1 MADHGTPTPTSTHE
15 TGSGH
20 GAAPSRSVKRPRPVK
35 SCIECRKRKL
45 KCDRLLPCSQCQKS
59 QRHCRYAPDGD
70 AANLSDASDADVSE
84 RASKK
89 NCVPSAHEQTPRSR
103 ERPLPASSQHSLLD
117 DYGARLDRLEN
128 IVLTNAEK
136 SVKSTPTL
144 RHQPLKS
151 SSMTIRGLTVKGG
164 LRTRFFGQN
173 STRVLLN
180 LFDEAKEFMFARS
193 KPREVSEAFS
203 DIQKIHRTLQDEQR
217 KALTPIPVYVDSMT
231 PVQKRMADILP
242 KKAVCDQF
250 LQVYLMASESIYRVV
265 HIPSFMSIYNRWW
278 EHSVQSESFLPQLLS
293 ILCIGYRFIGPGKGL
308 QPDRDG
314 VHIPT
319 ACSLVRSWLDSLR
332 GKQLVDFGTLQ
343 AEVLLLLAQRMINPK
358 NQETW
363 THLGLIVRM
372 AMTMGLHRDASEF
385 PHKISAY
392 WGEQRR
398 RLWYTIL
405 ELDVQMS
412 TQCNLPVCVRDGD
425 FTCRPPRNL
434 NDDEIYL
441 DMQEL
446 PESRPIDHMTDSQ
459 IQVYASS
466 TLRYRFKVVDLI
478 NRIDSLTDYQ
488 QVIECGTALERAL
501 DDIRTVTPRMLPA
514 TPEERNK
521 QWAIRTV
528 LDMHCR
534 RALLN
539 LYRPFALST
548 PDVPQQILAAYL
560 RSSVAFLTYLDDLD
574 PSSESYTQ
582 LWHSHNLVFRQD
594 ILQAALS
601 VCYYIKHI
609 IVANNINNND
619 NTQGSSNAATTLR
632 PRTWHPVRTQPE
644 TIEEACLLASESS
657 IALALPRLIRVV
669 ETAFTRSMVRRIR
682 EIGTDLKDLVTLT
695 VVLSVCRGG
704 TGMEV
709 QKRALEG
716 LQAIIDTGLQS
727 MQTSHE
733 AIASLPTPM
742 SLANIQTPPGFV
754 NPVQPFILNDEL
766 PNVIPDDFAM
776 WDMEFWQPLLQN
788 STI

>member
-1 MADHGTPTPTSTHE
+1 MADHGTPTPTPTSTHE
-15 TGSGH
+15 SGSGH

-103 ERPLPASSQHSLLD
+103 ERPLPASSHHSVLD
-117 DYGARLDRLEN
+117 DYGARLDRLET
-128 IVLTNAEK
+128 IVLMNAER
-136 SVKSTPTL
+136 SINSTPSL
-144 RHQPLKS
+144 RHQPLAS
-151 SSMTIRGLTVKGG
+151 SSLTIRGLT
-164 LRTRFFGQN
+164 
-173 STRVLLN
+173 
-180 LFDEAKEFMFARS
+180 FDEAKEFMFARS
-193 KPREVSEAFS
+193 KPREISEAFS

-217 KALTPIPVYVDSMT
+217 KALTPITVFVDSMT
-231 PVQKRMADILP
+231 PIQKRMADILP
-242 KKAVCDQF
+242 KKALCDQF

-278 EHSVQSESFLPQLLS
+278 EGSVQSESFLPQLLS
-293 ILCIGYRFIGPGKGL
+293 ILCIGYRFTGPGKGL

-319 ACSLVRSWLDSLR
+319 ACSLVRAWLDGLR

-385 PHKISAY
+385 PRKISAY

-405 ELDVQMS
+405 ELDVQIS

-434 NDDEIYL
+434 NDDEIYV
-441 DMQEL
+441 DMAEL

-521 QWAIRTV
+521 QWAVRTV

-574 PSSESYTQ
+574 PSSESYTK

-609 IVANNINNND
+609 IVANNINDNNK
-619 NTQGSSNAATTLR
+619 SSSSAAATLR
-632 PRTWHPVRTQPE
+632 PGTWHAARTQPE

-669 ETAFTRSMVRRIR
+669 ETAFNRSMVLRIR

-704 TGMEV
+704 TAMEV

-727 MQTSHE
+727 MHSSHE
-733 AIASLPTPM
+733 AISSLPTPM
-742 SLANIQTPPGFV
+742 SLANIQTPPGFI
-754 NPVQPFILNDEL
+754 NHVQPFILNDEL

-788 STI
+788 ATM